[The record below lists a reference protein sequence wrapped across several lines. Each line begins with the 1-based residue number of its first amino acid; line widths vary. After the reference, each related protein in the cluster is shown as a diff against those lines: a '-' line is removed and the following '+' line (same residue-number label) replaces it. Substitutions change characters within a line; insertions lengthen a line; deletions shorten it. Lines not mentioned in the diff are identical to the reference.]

1 MVGGFNC
8 KDTMASK
15 KRLGDVLRERGKI
28 SAEELTR
35 AISEQQGKLLKL
47 GELLLTRGSL
57 EKADLISALEEVTR
71 VPYHNLQ
78 EFPPSVEALE
88 YIPRETALR
97 YSAVPYDYDDRALT
111 VVMAEPQNLRTLDE
125 LRFLTGKMISPR
137 LGFRE
142 EILAAIEKHY
152 ASAAEEEA
160 EAAALVESKD
170 PSDDFGKDDVG
181 DIEFIS
187 VSSRES
193 AREAMAEFQAEL
205 THRRT
210 PAVRVVSRI
219 IVRAAARRASDI
231 HIEPMAAATTVRIR
245 VDGVLRELM
254 QVKGKLQSSLVSR
267 IKVLSD
273 MDIAER
279 RAPQDG
285 RFMVNLAGRKIDFRI
300 STLPTNHGEKVVMR
314 LLEAS
319 APLTAFAEMGMDEDV
334 VAALKKVL
342 AQPQGMLLV
351 TGPTGSGKSTTL
363 YASLNHLR
371 RPAVNIIT
379 VEDPVEYMLDGVN
392 QVQVHPKAGL
402 TFSSALRSILRQD
415 PNIIMV
421 GEIRDA
427 ETAEIALKASQT
439 GHLVLSSLHT
449 NDSVSAIVRLVDLG
463 IPEYLIASSLS
474 GIVAQRLVR
483 RLCRC
488 KAAVPVSPELRARLV
503 AHGMDDAGAHAFA
516 PVGCAECG
524 RTGYRGRIGVYEVL
538 LLDEPIRRAVRAKAP
553 VETIRQLARSA
564 GIKWMQE
571 AALEKVRAGLTALEE
586 VQRVIAFDDH
596 RRDHCGNCGKEIA
609 ATYLF
614 CPYCATR
621 RIAVAPP
628 GESHT
633 RFAPAGREPGGASHS
648 ANHALLTPPGVAPE
662 VAQALGISANRALA
676 APGKSR
682 PETEAPRNNKATPTE
697 GSSVESQFADVSAEV
712 QDDEIEVV
720 PESGADPAESMV
732 REFRRPSVPRRGK
745 R

>member
-1 MVGGFNC
+1 
-8 KDTMASK
+8 MASK

-35 AISEQQGKLLKL
+35 AVSDQQGKVLKL
-47 GELLLTRGSL
+47 GELLLARGTL
-57 EKADLISALEEVTR
+57 DRADLISALEEVTR
-71 VPYHNLQ
+71 VPYHNLR

-88 YIPRETALR
+88 YLPRETALR
-97 YSAVPYDYDDRALT
+97 YCAVPYDYDDRSLT

-125 LRFLTGKMISPR
+125 LRFLTGKLISPR
-137 LGFRE
+137 LGFRG

-170 PSDDFGKDDVG
+170 PSDDTGKDDVG
-181 DIEFIS
+181 EIEFIS

-210 PAVRVVSRI
+210 PAVRLVSRI
-219 IVRAAARRASDI
+219 IARAAARRCSDI
-231 HIEPMAAATTVRIR
+231 HIEPMSSATMVRIR

-254 QVKGKLQSSLVSR
+254 QVKGKLQNSLVSR

-314 LLEAS
+314 LLEATS
-319 APLTAFAEMGMDEDV
+319 ALSAFSDMGMDEEV
-334 VAALKKVL
+334 IAALKKIL

-392 QVQVHPKAGL
+392 QVQVHTKAGL
-402 TFSSALRSILRQD
+402 TFASALRSILRQD

-439 GHLVLSSLHT
+439 GHLVLSTLHT

-474 GIVAQRLVR
+474 AIVAQRLVR

-488 KAAVPVSPELRARLV
+488 KAAMPVSPELRARLV
-503 AHGMDDAGAHAFA
+503 AHGLDDAGATVFA
-516 PVGCAECG
+516 PIGCPECG
-524 RTGYRGRIGVYEVL
+524 RTGYRGRVGVYEVL
-538 LLDEPIRRAVRAKAP
+538 SLDEPLRRAVRAKAASSHAP
-553 VETIRQLARSA
+553 PEPNGSRRPRSKKSAPGSPRSKKSSASSPLTTTVPTTAGIAARKSLPRFCSARSA
-564 GIKWMQE
+564 PR
-571 AALEKVRAGLTALEE
+571 AASPRPRPANRPRASLQLAASRRSPCVLPRAL
-586 VQRVIAFDDH
+586 RPMWRSRWH
-596 RRDHCGNCGKEIA
+596 RPRQVA
-609 ATYLF
+609 AR
-614 CPYCATR
+614 P
-621 RIAVAPP
+621 
-628 GESHT
+628 
-633 RFAPAGREPGGASHS
+633 RFRTSLGR
-648 ANHALLTPPGVAPE
+648 APE
-662 VAQALGISANRALA
+662 MQATASRRMRGN
-676 APGKSR
+676 PGSL
-682 PETEAPRNNKATPTE
+682 TSPRFPRKCRTTRWKWFPTATP
-697 GSSVESQFADVSAEV
+697 
-712 QDDEIEVV
+712 I
-720 PESGADPAESMV
+720 
-732 REFRRPSVPRRGK
+732 PRSR
-745 R
+745 

>member
-1 MVGGFNC
+1 
-8 KDTMASK
+8 MASK

-35 AISEQQGKLLKL
+35 AVSDQQGKVLKL
-47 GELLLTRGSL
+47 GELLLARGTL
-57 EKADLISALEEVTR
+57 DRADLISALEEVTR
-71 VPYHNLQ
+71 VPYHNLG

-88 YIPRETALR
+88 YVPRETALR
-97 YSAVPYDYDDRALT
+97 YCAVPYDYDDRSLT

-125 LRFLTGKMISPR
+125 LRFLTGKLISPR
-137 LGFRE
+137 LSFRD

-160 EAAALVESKD
+160 EAAAMVESKD
-170 PSDDFGKDDVG
+170 PLDDTGKDDVG
-181 DIEFIS
+181 EIEFIS

-210 PAVRVVSRI
+210 PAVR
-219 IVRAAARRASDI
+219 
-231 HIEPMAAATTVRIR
+231 
-245 VDGVLRELM
+245 
-254 QVKGKLQSSLVSR
+254 LVSR

-314 LLEAS
+314 LLEATS
-319 APLTAFAEMGMDEDV
+319 ALSAFSDMGMDEEV
-334 VAALKKVL
+334 IAALKKIL

-392 QVQVHPKAGL
+392 QVQVHTKAGL
-402 TFSSALRSILRQD
+402 TFASALRSILRQD

-439 GHLVLSSLHT
+439 GHLVLSTLHT

-463 IPEYLIASSLS
+463 IPEYL
-474 GIVAQRLVR
+474 
-483 RLCRC
+483 
-488 KAAVPVSPELRARLV
+488 
-503 AHGMDDAGAHAFA
+503 
-516 PVGCAECG
+516 
-524 RTGYRGRIGVYEVL
+524 
-538 LLDEPIRRAVRAKAP
+538 
-553 VETIRQLARSA
+553 
-564 GIKWMQE
+564 
-571 AALEKVRAGLTALEE
+571 
-586 VQRVIAFDDH
+586 
-596 RRDHCGNCGKEIA
+596 
-609 ATYLF
+609 
-614 CPYCATR
+614 
-621 RIAVAPP
+621 
-628 GESHT
+628 
-633 RFAPAGREPGGASHS
+633 
-648 ANHALLTPPGVAPE
+648 
-662 VAQALGISANRALA
+662 
-676 APGKSR
+676 
-682 PETEAPRNNKATPTE
+682 
-697 GSSVESQFADVSAEV
+697 
-712 QDDEIEVV
+712 
-720 PESGADPAESMV
+720 
-732 REFRRPSVPRRGK
+732 
-745 R
+745 

>member
-1 MVGGFNC
+1 
-8 KDTMASK
+8 MASK

-35 AISEQQGKLLKL
+35 AVSDQQGKVLKL
-47 GELLLTRGSL
+47 GELLLARGTL
-57 EKADLISALEEVTR
+57 DRADLISALEEVTR
-71 VPYHNLQ
+71 VPYHNLR

-88 YIPRETALR
+88 YVPRETALR
-97 YSAVPYDYDDRALT
+97 YCAVPYDYDDRSLT

-125 LRFLTGKMISPR
+125 LRFLTGKLISPR
-137 LGFRE
+137 LGFRD

-170 PSDDFGKDDVG
+170 PSDDTGKDDVG
-181 DIEFIS
+181 EIEFIS

-210 PAVRVVSRI
+210 PAVRLVSRI
-219 IVRAAARRASDI
+219 IARAAARRCSDI
-231 HIEPMAAATTVRIR
+231 HIEPMSSATVVRIR

-254 QVKGKLQSSLVSR
+254 QVKGKLQNSLVSR

-314 LLEAS
+314 LLEATS
-319 APLTAFAEMGMDEDV
+319 ALSAFSDMGMDEEV
-334 VAALKKVL
+334 IAALKKIL

-392 QVQVHPKAGL
+392 QVQVHTKAGL
-402 TFSSALRSILRQD
+402 TFASALRSILRQD

-439 GHLVLSSLHT
+439 GHLVLSTLHT

-474 GIVAQRLVR
+474 AIVAQRLVR

-488 KAAVPVSPELRARLV
+488 KAAMPVSPELRARLV
-503 AHGMDDAGAHAFA
+503 AHGLDDAGATVFA
-516 PVGCAECG
+516 PIGCPECG
-524 RTGYRGRIGVYEVL
+524 HTGYRGRVGVYEVL
-538 LLDEPIRRAVRAKAP
+538 SLDEPLRRAVRAKAP
-553 VETIRQLARSA
+553 VEVIRQLARSA
-564 GIKWMQE
+564 GIKWIQE
-571 AALEKVRAGLTALEE
+571 AALEKVRAGLTTLEE
-586 VQRVIAFDDH
+586 IQRLIAFDDH
-596 RRDHCGNCGKEIA
+596 RPDHCGNCGKEIA
-609 ATYLF
+609 PTFLF
-614 CPYCATR
+614 CPFCATR
-621 RIAVAPP
+621 RIA
-628 GESHT
+628 T
-633 RFAPAGREPGGASHS
+633 APAGESPTRVAATGGLPQV
-648 ANHALLTPPGVAPE
+648 ALRTPPGVTPD
-662 VAQALGISANRALA
+662 VAQSLAPSPTSRGPSAVPDKPRQGSGDAGNGEPTHA
-676 APGKSR
+676 GKSG
-682 PETEAPRNNKATPTE
+682 K
-697 GSSVESQFADVSAEV
+697 SDFAEVSAEV
-712 QDDEIEVV
+712 QDDEVEVV
-720 PESGADPAESMV
+720 PDRDADPAESVV
-732 REFRRPSVPRRGK
+732 REFRRTFFPRRRK
-745 R
+745 H